1 MCQFLGVCS
10 GLSLML
16 DLLNNLTVTS
26 RLNSGKSWLATDN
39 FCAFQITNLGE
50 RETRIRTNRIKLI
63 ETTEPSQGENFLFV
77 KEAVKRNR
85 LVWLVYQDK
94 HHIIDCNISTNVHDL
109 VKFDKKFS
117 SYGRDWI
124 TNKFHENGKAA
135 KYSSDIDFRGLLR
148 QCRLFKRQIRAIRIE
163 HHHEE
168 HNHKRSK
175 SNQHNKDDTKAGT
188 RPKRS
193 AFSMIYPGTNWCG
206 AGDRASGGYE
216 DLGEHA
222 ATDSCCREHDH
233 CPYYISGFKTKYNFW
248 NYRFHTLSHCTCEEK

>member
-1 MCQFLGVCS
+1 MATSFKSEDLVVFETSFLIIETISGFLSVFS
-10 GLSLML
+10 GLSPML
-16 DLLNNLTVTS
+16 DLLNNLTVTC
-26 RLNSGKSWLATDN
+26 RLNSGKSWLAADN

-50 RETRIRTNRIKLI
+50 RETRIKTNRIKLI

-135 KYSSDIDFRGLLR
+135 EYSSDIDFRGLLR
-148 QCRLFKRQIRAIRIE
+148 QCRLFKRQIRC
-163 HHHEE
+163 
-168 HNHKRSK
+168 
-175 SNQHNKDDTKAGT
+175 NK
-188 RPKRS
+188 
-193 AFSMIYPGTNWCG
+193 
-206 AGDRASGGYE
+206 DRASPRR
-216 DLGEHA
+216 A
-222 ATDSCCREHDH
+222 QQQ
-233 CPYYISGFKTKYNFW
+233 KVK
-248 NYRFHTLSHCTCEEK
+248 K